1 MSDDHIVFNTNVGVI
16 TGWRDRGVIRAT
28 GIRYAR
34 AERFQPPVPAP
45 PYTTP
50 FRATNWSPASPQA
63 PDSRLHKLLG
73 ASPLGHLTLDEHCQY
88 LSVTVPDG
96 PRHQLPVMVWIHGGS
111 YVSGSGDATI
121 FDARLL
127 VEEQRVIVVHITY
140 RLGLFGF
147 LGGYGERAANLGLL
161 DIMEALRWIK
171 KNIDAFGGDAN
182 NITLFGQSS
191 GGDAIAHLMIA
202 EGVQGLFQ
210 RAIIQS
216 APLGIS
222 RGRSKMTA
230 AMTAVASGIPATAT
244 VDEVMLHYDAVSA
257 AARKYGLKAGM
268 PFGVQYGHAP
278 LPHEK
283 ELEHAWLHA
292 AKQYDVLI
300 GYAAAETLFFLPFIP
315 SLQRITAAPLAG
327 AGIRQLLVYITTGR
341 IYRNAAIQFA
351 KRHARGGGR
360 AYLYQFMGATAMHT
374 VDIPLLF
381 GDKKTWEKAELIK
394 GMRWETLQQHGK
406 AVRTLWAQFA
416 RTGRL
421 HDKAVIGQGLLSYRR
436 M

>member
-1 MSDDHIVFNTNVGVI
+1 MSDDHLVFNTHAGVI

-28 GIRYAR
+28 GIRYAT
-34 AERFQPPVPAP
+34 AERFQPPVPAT

-50 FRATNWSPASPQA
+50 FKATAWSPYSPQA
-63 PDSRLHKLLG
+63 PDSRLQKLLG
-73 ASPLGHLTLDEHCQY
+73 ASPLEHLTLDEHCQY

-111 YVSGSGDATI
+111 YVSGSGDASI

-127 VEEQRVIVVHITY
+127 VEEQRVVVVNVTY

-147 LGGYGERAANLGLL
+147 LGGYAERAANLGLL
-161 DIMEALRWIK
+161 DIIEALRWIK
-171 KNIDAFGGDAN
+171 NNIEGFGGDAN

-191 GGDAIAHLMIA
+191 GGDAIAHLIIA
-202 EGVQGLFQ
+202 EGAQSLFQ

-222 RGRSKMTA
+222 RGRTDMTA
-230 AMTAVASGIPATAT
+230 AMTTIASDIPATAT
-244 VDEVMLHYDAVSA
+244 IDEVVLHYEALSA
-257 AARKYGLKAGM
+257 AARKFGLKGGM

-283 ELEHAWLHA
+283 DIEQAWLRV
-292 AKQYDVLI
+292 AKNYDVLI
-300 GYAAAETLFFLPFIP
+300 GYAANETLFFLPFIP
-315 SLQRITAAPLAG
+315 SLLRITAVPLVG

-351 KRHARGGGR
+351 RRHARGGGR
-360 AYLYQFMGATAMHT
+360 AYLYKFTGSSAMHT
-374 VDIPLLF
+374 MDIPLLF
-381 GDKKTWEKAELIK
+381 GDQKTWEQAELVK
-394 GMRWETLQQHGK
+394 GMSWETLQQRGA
-406 AVRTLWAQFA
+406 AVRALWAQFA
-416 RTGRL
+416 RTGKL
-421 HDKAVIGQGLLSYRR
+421 EEKAELGLLGYRR
-436 M
+436 V